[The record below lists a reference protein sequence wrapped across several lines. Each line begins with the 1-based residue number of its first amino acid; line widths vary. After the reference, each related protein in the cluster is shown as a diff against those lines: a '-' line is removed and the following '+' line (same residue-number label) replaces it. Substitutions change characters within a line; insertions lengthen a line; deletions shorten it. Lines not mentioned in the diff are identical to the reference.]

1 MTSGYEIRKIQL
13 KTTNFK
19 KIMKCFKPLLR
30 FLGPKQNLGRALLLG
45 GVHCYLGRA
54 LLLGVCIVTWGV
66 HCDIIKGFKTF
77 LRLLGPKQDL
87 DVIYP
92 CVSHPAIL
100 IRENI
105 RPEKR

>member
-1 MTSGYEIRKIQL
+1 MISGYEIQKIQL

-54 LLLGVCIVTWGV
+54 LCHNKDT
-66 HCDIIKGFKTF
+66 
-77 LRLLGPKQDL
+77 PAP
-87 DVIYP
+87 VIR
-92 CVSHPAIL
+92 SDRSGNRSGDQKDQKS
-100 IRENI
+100 IRN
-105 RPEKR
+105 RDPEGKSRDPRS